1 MAKVILFQYDTK
13 IKQPFVC
20 EASKL
25 LGKLQLLTCP
35 RQPLVFINS
44 KFRIKKTASF
54 LKRFYAIIVGIWLVE
69 HQPVVLNICL
79 LLKDV

>member
-1 MAKVILFQYDTK
+1 MPKVTLFQYDTK

-35 RQPLVFINS
+35 RQPLVFNNS
-44 KFRIKKTASF
+44 KFSKKKPPHF
-54 LKRFYAIIVGIWLVE
+54 
-69 HQPVVLNICL
+69 
-79 LLKDV
+79 